1 MKILLT
7 GGASGIGHAI
17 AAHYQQCAEVT
28 ILDKSLSDLSHVTSF
43 KMDLTDDHSLESFIA
58 KNIAFDVVIN
68 CAAMREIVPPHKLT
82 IPDWEKILTL
92 NITVPFKLAQSQIN
106 LALKNKYPLSII
118 NLASISGLQ
127 AEPDR
132 CAYVTSKFG
141 LIGMTKQ
148 LAYQYGQFR
157 IRANAICPG
166 IIETPLTE
174 NYFYDKALVEKIKQN
189 TPVGHW
195 GKPADILPLVQ
206 LCIEN
211 KYMNGST
218 LVCDGG
224 WTAGKS
230 L

>member
-17 AAHYQQCAEVT
+17 AEHYQTCANVT
-28 ILDKSLSDLSHVTSF
+28 ILDKSKSALPSVSSIKIDLMEAS
-43 KMDLTDDHSLESFIA
+43 SLAAFIA
-58 KNIAFDVVIN
+58 QQTVFDVLIN
-68 CAAMREIVPPHKLT
+68 CAAVREIVPPHKLMLL
-82 IPDWEKILTL
+82 DWQKILTL
-92 NITVPFKLAQSQIN
+92 NITVPFQLAQAQIKT
-106 LALKNKYPLSII
+106 ALKYKKPLSII
-118 NLASISGLQ
+118 NVASISGLQ

-148 LAYQYGQFR
+148 LAHQYGRFQ
-157 IRANAICPG
+157 IRTNAICPG

-174 NYFYDKALVEKIKQN
+174 NYFYDAKLVKKIKRN
-189 TPVGHW
+189 IPVGHW

-206 LCIEN
+206 LCIDN
-211 KYMNGST
+211 NYMNGAA

-224 WTAGKS
+224 WTAGKE